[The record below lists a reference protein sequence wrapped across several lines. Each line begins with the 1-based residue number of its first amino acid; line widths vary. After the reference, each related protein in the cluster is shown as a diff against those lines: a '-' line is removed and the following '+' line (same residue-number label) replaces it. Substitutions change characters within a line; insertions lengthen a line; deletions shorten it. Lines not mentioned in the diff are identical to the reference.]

1 MSHAPE
7 EHECEPGEQV
17 AGIVVTLHLDL
28 IRPLWP
34 TRDEATVRA
43 MLLRHAPAIAAR
55 MVGAGAEAAA
65 HLFDFDGGDA

>member
-1 MSHAPE
+1 MSHAYD
-7 EHECEPGEQV
+7 EHECEPEEQV

-43 MLLRHAPAIAAR
+43 MLLRHASAIAAR
-55 MVGAGAEAAA
+55 MITAGADATA

>member
-1 MSHAPE
+1 MSHAQG
-7 EHECEPGEQV
+7 EHECEPEEQV
-17 AGIVVTLHLDL
+17 AGIIVTLHLDL

-43 MLLRHAPAIAAR
+43 MQLRHAPVIAAS
-55 MVGAGAEAAA
+55 MISAGADAAA

>member
-1 MSHAPE
+1 MRQSHE
-7 EHECEPGEQV
+7 EHECEPEEQV
-17 AGIVVTLHLDL
+17 AGIIVTLHLDL

-55 MVGAGAEAAA
+55 MISAGADAAA